1 MDNGAG
7 FPSAAT
13 GACSACSAALTSP
26 FAAPPVTALAPSAA
40 RYQRKLTGYSSRS
53 QVLYLWLLYATA
65 SRLSMTFFIFFSGS
79 HFTGGRVSPAPVR
92 RGLPFAPAKG
102 SKTGQRGTGL
112 SPLQTSLKL
121 SCAGYGF
128 RFFWGEKSKSV
139 LRTDALQR

>member
-53 QVLYLWLLYATA
+53 QVFLFVAIICHGVPFVNDFFPAFLLFLPSRGADTRIDGENQFWRRHRTSTYA
-65 SRLSMTFFIFFSGS
+65 SM
-79 HFTGGRVSPAPVR
+79 P
-92 RGLPFAPAKG
+92 
-102 SKTGQRGTGL
+102 
-112 SPLQTSLKL
+112 
-121 SCAGYGF
+121 
-128 RFFWGEKSKSV
+128 SV
-139 LRTDALQR
+139 LFLAIS